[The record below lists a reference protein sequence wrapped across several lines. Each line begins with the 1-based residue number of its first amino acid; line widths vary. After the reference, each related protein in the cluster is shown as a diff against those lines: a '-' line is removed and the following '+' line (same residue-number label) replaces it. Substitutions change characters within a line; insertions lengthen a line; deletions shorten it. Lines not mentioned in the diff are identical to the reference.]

1 MDNEQGPAGPTAFWK
16 VSNEV
21 DNADQMDFWIAVDD
35 EDEDEETDADAES
48 QPPLAVSSETPSL
61 VEDVVLTAMLGAVL
75 AEAADALNT
84 N

>member
-35 EDEDEETDADAES
+35 EDSDDDAEF
-48 QPPLAVSSETPSL
+48 QPPPPSSSGTPSL
-61 VEDVVLTAMLGAVL
+61 VEDVVLSSVLGAVL
-75 AEAADALNT
+75 ADAAGAVDWN
-84 N
+84 